1 MALHPCLRLRPCL
14 RLTETEAL
22 CAASAVQEEVHLLQ
36 EESKDSDTKGQVQAI
51 IDALDAQV
59 AQ

>member
-1 MALHPCLRLRPCL
+1 M
-14 RLTETEAL
+14 LTVQSRKETE
-22 CAASAVQEEVHLLQ
+22 VQLLQ